1 MLKLYFLPTICHKSD
16 MFRSVM
22 IIFRDFLNINKT
34 SIKQALTEHQYNML
48 Y

>member
-16 MFRSVM
+16 MFRSVL
-22 IIFRDFLNINKT
+22 IIIRDLLNINKA
-34 SIKQALTEHQYNML
+34 SIKQAVTEHQYSML